1 MAECIECEAK
11 LDLADDVE
19 TGEIVE
25 CPECGTEMEVV
36 SVNPVKLT
44 EAPKEEEDW
53 GE

>member
-1 MAECIECEAK
+1 MALCIECEGE

-19 TGEIVE
+19 AGEIVE

-36 SVNPVKLT
+36 SVDPIKLA